1 MIVIAL
7 SRFLLLVGKVM
18 EKLSLILLK
27 EYVSIC
33 KLKCFFNQ
41 TLWLLFLLLF
51 VLVRLLIEGSYY
63 LRAAF
68 FFVGKPMAS
77 NNGRIRSMWVI

>member
-1 MIVIAL
+1 MVVIAL
-7 SRFLLLVGKVM
+7 SRLLLLVGKVM

-33 KLKCFFNQ
+33 KLKYFFNQ
-41 TLWLLFLLLF
+41 MLWLLLLLLF
-51 VLVRLLIEGSYY
+51 VLVRLLIEVSYY

-68 FFVGKPMAS
+68 FLLGSPRLATMAE
-77 NNGRIRSMWVI
+77 